1 MKEDFSE
8 LVEYLDKKF
17 ASIDGQLKMKAD
29 KDDLID
35 KADKV
40 DVNNLLTAID
50 GYAKKADTYFQEMV
64 ALAHKVDRHEKWLLQ
79 LADKLGVKLEY

>member
-17 ASIDGQLKMKAD
+17 ARIDGEFNLVKGELKMKAD
-29 KDDLID
+29 KTDLED
-35 KADKV
+35 KADKL

-50 GYAKKADTYFQEMV
+50 GYAKKS
-64 ALAHKVDRHEKWLLQ
+64 
-79 LADKLGVKLEY
+79 